1 MKDKRNYLKVA
12 CFIEIIYI
20 ITMFIY
26 YLFIVNFNSGTLA
39 NLFMLLISSFFT
51 IVLYNESK
59 KDISYLKNNNIKILL
74 SSIWMFFE
82 PIIPGV
88 LGFFFLSSLKD
99 KKQTNLPIIKEEKLG
114 RKEKIKSII
123 TLISFM
129 LILFAVPNVSFFKNI
144 SSYFIYAFILIFVII
159 LYHKELLNNLK
170 IFLTNFKVYLP
181 FIIKRYFAMLGIM
194 LIVAVPIVLI
204 NNGKV
209 SGNQQSINLMFEK
222 VPIATLLLSCF
233 YAPLAEESIFRLSL
247 SKLFANK
254 TLFIIISGFLFG
266 ILHVINSISSI
277 NDLLYVF
284 QYATLGI
291 CLAKAYKDSNNIFVS
306 ISMHFIQ
313 NFLAAIL
320 VLLVY

>member
-1 MKDKRNYLKVA
+1 MKDKRNYLKAA
-12 CFIEIIYI
+12 CILEVIYI

-26 YLFIVNFNSGTLA
+26 YLFVIGLKSETIA
-39 NLFMLLISSFFT
+39 SIFMLLISTFFT
-51 IVLYNESK
+51 IILYNESK
-59 KDISYLKNNNIKILL
+59 KDISYLKTNNIKILIFG
-74 SSIWMFFE
+74 IWMFLE
-82 PIIPGV
+82 SIIPGI
-88 LGFFFLSSLKD
+88 LCFFFLSS
-99 KKQTNLPIIKEEKLG
+99 IKEKKKIDLPMIKQEKVNK
-114 RKEKIKSII
+114 KEKIKSII

-129 LILFAVPNVSFFKNI
+129 LILFVVPNINFFKNI
-144 SSYFIYAFILIFVII
+144 SSYFIYAFILIFIII
-159 LYHKELLNNLK
+159 LYHKELLNNFK
-170 IFLTNFKVYLP
+170 IFIKNLKSYLP
-181 FIIKRYFAMLGIM
+181 FIIKRYFIMLGIM

-204 NNGKV
+204 NSGKV
-209 SGNQQSINLMFEK
+209 SGNQEAINEMFKK
-222 VPIATLLLSCF
+222 VPIATLLLSCL